1 MAHQDGIEQA
11 GRAADGDAAVRFR
24 ARLLD
29 AAAEAIIA
37 TDRQLRITYCN
48 AGTEGLLRRTREET
62 IGLSATALVAPD
74 RAEDIERIEHLLGA
88 GRVVRDFETV
98 LRRADGT
105 DVDVSVS
112 MSNQTTPSGEPAGAI
127 AIVRDITERVR
138 VERAAAAN
146 AARANRA
153 EREVMRAAAERAA
166 AERASQAKSELL
178 SRVSHELRTPL
189 NSVLGFAQ
197 LLDDAQLEDPLDRR
211 SVAQI
216 LQAAQ
221 RLVEL
226 TDDVLGFAR
235 ATEAGGRSAR
245 ARQEERDLTIL
256 FVADDPS
263 HLRALEVVVEGR
275 DQVNL
280 VTTTEGRRGIEL
292 AREIRPDLL
301 LLSASLSDL
310 PTRDALTQLR
320 ADGAMESTWVVVVD
334 ALDEAEP
341 AEDEGS
347 AAEGCCTP
355 MGLGR
360 LVRLV
365 EGLATDADV
374 RGAA

>member
-11 GRAADGDAAVRFR
+11 GRAADGDDAVRFQ